1 MANER
6 LTQEAGWVKDP
17 AKEEWKTCMVCGRP
31 QANGI
36 TVAAEFFICESC
48 EAEMVNTSVEDE
60 KYPFFV
66 RQLKPLWTRLD
77 P

>member
-1 MANER
+1 MPNER
-6 LTQEAGWVKDP
+6 LLQEAGLAKVP
-17 AKEEWKTCMVCGRP
+17 AKEELKTCMVCGRP
-31 QANGI
+31 QASGI
-36 TVAAEFFICESC
+36 TVAEEFFICEAC
-48 EAEMVNTSVEDE
+48 ETEMVNTSVEDE